1 MAVNMTQLTERSLLL
16 PDSSGSNPVIATL
29 IEHVFSVRKEAGNG
43 LLLMQTVDAAVSS
56 LH

>member
-1 MAVNMTQLTERSLLL
+1 MVQLTERSLLL
-16 PDSSGSNPVIATL
+16 PESSGSNPVIATL

>member
-1 MAVNMTQLTERSLLL
+1 MVQLTERSLLL

-29 IEHVFSVRKEAGNG
+29 IEHVFTVRKEAGNG
-43 LLLMQTVDAAVSS
+43 LLLSILMQTVDVAVSS